1 MIYRYL
7 DHVIDN
13 SIFANYIPCLKISRG
28 GGKNVISV
36 FVLTHLPEA
45 WDKWKLWK
53 NLFE

>member
-1 MIYRYL
+1 MWSTTLFLQITF
-7 DHVIDN
+7 HV
-13 SIFANYIPCLKISRG
+13 LKSVEVEE
-28 GGKNVISV
+28 KNVISV